1 MGFGSPEGPRVSD
14 FEERK
19 VEGGIERRVEPREPS
34 EVTHVKLSIFRHGD
48 KEKPKEG
55 QSADRVLL
63 SEKGRGEAM
72 EAADPDRNVRQ
83 SLSFGST
90 KERSRQTAAF
100 RMTGHES
107 DITGDESLEA
117 LETKFDTA
125 LKEEGYGIGK
135 KIGTDS
141 RLDFELDPSSEYGK
155 ALYAAFSEGRYLR
168 FLIDES
174 DALAKETGDTENS
187 TYSSQASGI
196 ADLVLKY
203 VDVSQNWDRLYRAD
217 HAPEKENPKGYTETL
232 ERLLGTHQGIGESF
246 LAEVIKRTEGEER
259 RDAFVESLGNQG
271 FGDVEGFELDISR
284 REGGE
289 PIIRITFNKEYRKD
303 GEDKSFSFDRDVSS
317 DIIEEISQ
325 MDRRWP
331 EN

>member
-1 MGFGSPEGPRVSD
+1 M
-14 FEERK
+14 
-19 VEGGIERRVEPREPS
+19 EGGIERRVELWEPS

-63 SEKGRGEAM
+63 SEKGRAQ
-72 EAADPDRNVRQ
+72 ATDASDPDRNVRQ
-83 SLSFGST
+83 SLSFGSV

-100 RMTGHES
+100 RMAGHES

-125 LKEEGYGIGK
+125 LKEEGYGMGK

-174 DALAKETGDTENS
+174 DALAKAVGDTENS

-203 VDVSQNWDRLYRAD
+203 VNVSRNWDRIYRKD
-217 HAPEKENPKGYTETL
+217 HTPEKENPKGYTETL

-259 RDAFVESLGNQG
+259 RDTFVESLGNQG

-284 REGGE
+284 REGE
-289 PIIRITFNKEYRKD
+289 DPEIRITFNKDYEKD
-303 GEDKSFSFDRDVSS
+303 GESKSFSFDREVPTDM
-317 DIIEEISQ
+317 IEEIAQ
-325 MDRRWP
+325 MDRR
-331 EN
+331 